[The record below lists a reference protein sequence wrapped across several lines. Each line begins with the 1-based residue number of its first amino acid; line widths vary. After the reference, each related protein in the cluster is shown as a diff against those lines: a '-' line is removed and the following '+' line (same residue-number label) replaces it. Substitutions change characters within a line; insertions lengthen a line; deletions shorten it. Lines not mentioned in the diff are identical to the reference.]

1 MAFQAPEDVSIN
13 TLVGPGS
20 FIRGELVVSGF
31 IRIDGDIDGNL
42 DATGRIIVGE
52 NARIRG
58 DVHSKVI
65 TIGGVIQGDVV
76 APEGVVILSTG
87 MVLGSVVTKRLQIE
101 DTVIIHGD
109 CFAVN
114 DQVCFDRA
122 LSDYNNKK
130 ALQSSSFSSGRSKT

>member
-20 FIRGELVVSGF
+20 FIRGELIVSGF

-76 APEGVVILSTG
+76 APEGVIILSTG
-87 MVLGSVVTKRLQIE
+87 MVLGSVLTKKLQIE
-101 DTVIIHGD
+101 DTVILHGA
-109 CFAVN
+109 CFAIN
-114 DQVCFDRA
+114 DQVSFDRA